1 MQTKAQAIKGR
12 AELGVT
18 GSTCGKEGAF
28 LEGLG
33 PMNSKKRSP
42 TEMKRAV
49 GRLARWQVSGTAH
62 T

>member
-33 PMNSKKRSP
+33 PVNSRKRGP
-42 TEMKRAV
+42 IEMKRAM
-49 GRLARWQVSGTAH
+49 GRLAR
-62 T
+62 